1 MESRPALLIRIRRR
15 LARQDGFALVIGLGL
30 SVVLGIVGT
39 TTIAFTTANQRSAN
53 YSKAERSADSLA
65 EAGLNYAYSTLYNAS
80 DPTMPGA
87 VPARTVSYDGGQ
99 VTYSGTLDEATN
111 TWTLRGTAR
120 YRNPTGAADLVR
132 GVRARASTGS
142 ATHGSANNAVWNYV
156 YADATTGCTTL
167 GNSVE
172 INVPLYIRGNLC
184 LRNSAVVNGYS
195 LQVGGKLTL
204 DNTSSVG
211 LADGDS
217 GGEAGTA
224 VHEAHIA
231 GGCGA
236 DGHDCGPADG
246 VYAELPVDRNT
257 TGLTK
262 PPVDLPGWYQDAKPG
277 PMHGCTSG
285 SFPGGFDTGDGLM
298 NGSRGDIDLTP
309 NSAYDCQVRDAQG
322 TLLGRIAWTPGSPGT
337 LTILGTLFFDGNL
350 EFRNSTHLVYVG
362 RATLYASG
370 TITLRNQTSI
380 CGIVG
385 CGSDWNA
392 TQNLLAFVAGSSTVA
407 TGFSVEQNSTFQGA
421 IYVVN
426 DYVEQNDSTVWGPII
441 ARQLYLQNST
451 INHYVPM
458 GTLLPG
464 MPATYEEAIAIT
476 NEQGSW
482 GN

>member
-1 MESRPALLIRIRRR
+1 LLTRIRRR
-15 LARQDGFALVIGLGL
+15 LARQEGIALVAGLGL
-30 SVVLGIVGT
+30 SVALGIVGT
-39 TTIAFTTANQRSAN
+39 TAIAYSSANQRSAN
-53 YSKAERSADSLA
+53 YSKAERSAAWLA
-65 EAGLNYAYSTLYNAS
+65 EAGLNYAYATLYNAS

-87 VPARTVSYDGGQ
+87 VPSRTVTFDGGQ
-99 VTYSGTLDEATN
+99 VTYSGALDEATN
-111 TWTLRGTAR
+111 TWTLSATAK
-120 YRNPTGAADLVR
+120 YRNPTGAADIVR
-132 GVRARASTGS
+132 RVRARASTGS
-142 ATHGSANNAVWNYV
+142 ATHGSSNNAIWNYV

-211 LADGDS
+211 ESTG
-217 GGEAGTA
+217 AGTL

-236 DGHDCGPADG
+236 DGHDCGPDDG
-246 VYAELPVDRNT
+246 VYAEVGVDRNT

-262 PPVDLPGWYQDAKPG
+262 PPVDLAGWYENAQPG
-277 PMHGCTSG
+277 PMRGCTTG
-285 SFPGGFDTGDGLM
+285 SFPGGFDTGDGVM
-298 NGSRGDIDLTP
+298 NGSRGTVDLTP
-309 NSAYDCQVRDAQG
+309 NSAYDCRVYEAG
-322 TLLGRIAWTPGSPGT
+322 TLVGRLAWTPGSPGT
-337 LTILGTLFFDGNL
+337 LAIQGTMFFDGNL
-350 EFRNSTHLVYVG
+350 EFRNSTHVVYAG

-380 CGIVG
+380 CGVAG
-385 CGSDWNA
+385 CGADWNA
-392 TQNLLAFVAGSSTVA
+392 TQNLLAFVAGSSTSAV
-407 TGFSVEQNSTFQGA
+407 GFSVEQNSTFQGA

-426 DYVEQNDSTVWGPII
+426 DYSEQNDSTVWGPII

>member
-1 MESRPALLIRIRRR
+1 M
-15 LARQDGFALVIGLGL
+15 
-30 SVVLGIVGT
+30 SVVLGIAGT
-39 TTIAFTTANQRSAN
+39 TAIAYSSANQRSAN
-53 YSKAERSADSLA
+53 YSKAERTTQALA
-65 EAGLNYAYSTLYNAS
+65 EAGLSYALSTLYNAG

-87 VPARTVSYDGGQ
+87 VPARTVSVGGGE
-99 VTYSGTLDEATN
+99 VTYTGALDETTN
-111 TWTLRGTAR
+111 TWTLSAAAR
-120 YRNPTGAADLVR
+120 YRNPSGAADIVR
-132 GVRARASTGS
+132 RVRQRASMGS
-142 ATHGSANNAVWNYV
+142 ATHGSSNNAVWNYV

-172 INVPLYIRGNLC
+172 INVPLYVRGNLC

-195 LQVGGKLTL
+195 LQVGGKLTI

-211 LADGDS
+211 ESTAS
-217 GGEAGTA
+217 GTL

-231 GGCGA
+231 GGCGT
-236 DGHDCGPADG
+236 DGHDCGAEDG
-246 VYAELPVDRNT
+246 VYAQLPVDRNT

-262 PPVDLPGWYQDAKPG
+262 PPVDLDGWYQNAKPG

-285 SFPGGFDTGDGLM
+285 SFPGGFETGDGVM
-298 NGSRGDIDLTP
+298 NGSRGNIDLTP
-309 NSAYDCQVRDAQG
+309 NTAYDCRVYEDGVHVGQ
-322 TLLGRIAWTPGSPGT
+322 IAWTPGSPGT
-337 LTILGTLFFDGNL
+337 LTIQGTIFFDGNL
-350 EFRNSTHLVYVG
+350 EFRNSTHVVYVG

-380 CGIVG
+380 CGVVG
-385 CGSDWNA
+385 CGADWNA
-392 TQNLLAFVAGSSTVA
+392 TENLLAFVAGSSTVSV
-407 TGFSVEQNSTFQGA
+407 GFSVEQNSTFQGA

-426 DYVEQNDSTVWGPII
+426 DYSEQNDSTVWGPII

-464 MPATYEEAIAIT
+464 MPSTYEEALAIT

-482 GN
+482 EN

>member
-1 MESRPALLIRIRRR
+1 VTRAAAIIRRIRRCLGR
-15 LARQDGFALVIGLGL
+15 EEGIALVAGLGM
-30 SVVLGIVGT
+30 SVVLGIAGT
-39 TTIAFTTANQRSAN
+39 TVIAYTSANQRSAN
-53 YSKAERSADSLA
+53 YSKDARSTTWLA
-65 EAGLNYAYSTLYNAS
+65 EAGLNYAYATLYNAS

-87 VPARTVSYDGGQ
+87 VPARTVTFDRGE
-99 VTYSGTLDEATN
+99 VTYSGELDETTN
-111 TWTLRGTAR
+111 TWTLAATAR
-120 YRNPTGAADLVR
+120 HRNPSGAGDIVR
-132 GVRARASTGS
+132 RVRARASMGS
-142 ATHGSANNAVWNYV
+142 ATHGSSNNAVWNYV

-204 DNTSSVG
+204 DNTSAVG
-211 LADGDS
+211 ES
-217 GGEAGTA
+217 SSTS

-231 GGCGA
+231 GGCGL
-236 DGHDCGPADG
+236 DGHDCGAEDG
-246 VYAELPVDRNT
+246 VYAAVPVDRNT

-262 PPVDLPGWYQDAKPG
+262 PPVDLEGWYQNAEPG

-298 NGSRGDIDLTP
+298 NASRGDVDLTP
-309 NSAYDCQVRDAQG
+309 STAYDCQVRDAG
-322 TLLGRIAWTPGSPGT
+322 GALVGRIAWTPGSPGT
-337 LTILGTLFFDGNL
+337 LTIQGTIFFDGNL
-350 EFRNSTHLVYVG
+350 EFRNSTHVVYVG
-362 RATLYASG
+362 RATIYAAG

-380 CGIVG
+380 CGAVG
-385 CGSDWNA
+385 CGTDWNA
-392 TQNLLAFVAGSSTVA
+392 TENLLAFVAGSSTASV
-407 TGFSVEQNSTFQGA
+407 GFSVEQNSTFQGA

-426 DYVEQNDSTVWGPII
+426 DYTEQNDSTVWGPII

-451 INHYVPM
+451 INHYVPI

-464 MPATYEEAIAIT
+464 MPATYEEALAIT

-482 GN
+482 EN